1 MSDIFG
7 CDPDCAAL
15 LADRADG
22 AIRRGVSMAESG
34 ARDRPFTLKR
44 VKRFLRMTPRCRP
57 VREWKYG
64 DGWGTIFPRE
74 SLKSDTTTHADGTQS
89 TKPKSDGALLATHV
103 PYGEVSSSAQAEL
116 AASCER
122 RARFGLSHTRTPLSP
137 PVCLRAARKALTED
151 AASGR
156 RKPHSRY
163 SCLSM
168 ALSQRF
174 RGNFVS
180 PLKLQF
186 LTHLF
191 PGCCRR
197 GLQWDGFMT
206 LLPQKCV
213 RLIHPTYKKLT
224 KNNNY

>member
-1 MSDIFG
+1 MG
-7 CDPDCAAL
+7 T
-15 LADRADG
+15 G
-22 AIRRGVSMAESG
+22 GVRS
-34 ARDRPFTLKR
+34 
-44 VKRFLRMTPRCRP
+44 FLGR
-57 VREWKYG
+57 
-64 DGWGTIFPRE
+64 
-74 SLKSDTTTHADGTQS
+74 LKSDTTTHADGTQS

-103 PYGEVSSSAQAEL
+103 PFGEVSSSAQAEL

-137 PVCLRAARKALTED
+137 LVCLRAARKALTED

-156 RKPHSRY
+156 RKPLSRY
-163 SCLSM
+163 SRLSM

-197 GLQWDGFMT
+197 GLQWDEFMT

-224 KNNNY
+224 KNNNYEERGGNGCTSLQILRLTSWRSVRFFLRLNIIRFPCSILLVWSLLK